1 MEKTVKVEIK
11 DLKIA
16 RSMLEVA
23 GYYNARKM
31 TDEEVFNTVLG
42 MIECYGVEWKI
53 IEV

>member
-16 RSMLEVA
+16 RSMLEIG

-31 TDEEVFNTVLG
+31 TDEEVLNTVLG
-42 MIECYGVEWKI
+42 MIECYGAEWKI